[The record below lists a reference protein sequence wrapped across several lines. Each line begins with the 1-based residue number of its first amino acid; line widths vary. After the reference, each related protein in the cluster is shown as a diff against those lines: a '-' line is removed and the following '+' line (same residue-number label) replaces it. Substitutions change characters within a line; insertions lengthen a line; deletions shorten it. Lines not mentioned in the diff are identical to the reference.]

1 MKDPLKISEDLD
13 VLNETDL
20 LIIAK
25 PRTSFSEKELFI
37 IDQFIMNGGKTI
49 WLIDMLDVN
58 ESILQDTNITY
69 AKPLD
74 HELQQFLFKY
84 GARFNINMVNDVR
97 CCPLVRADGLGKI
110 PNWYFYP
117 LLYLDQPSKFL
128 KM

>member
-1 MKDPLKISEDLD
+1 MIINKIDSVKISKRNIPVFDDKGNPNKNTKRYITQYLQNLLIKSYMKDPLKISEDLD

-58 ESILQDTNITY
+58 ESILTRY
-69 AKPLD
+69 
-74 HELQQFLFKY
+74 
-84 GARFNINMVNDVR
+84 
-97 CCPLVRADGLGKI
+97 
-110 PNWYFYP
+110 
-117 LLYLDQPSKFL
+117 
-128 KM
+128 